1 MLVFN
6 VPFKFSFIN
15 ISTMKNI
22 NKYYP
27 YKFPLIPGLVICI
40 IIFASSCKK
49 NLLDEKPLASLSS
62 EVVLSTKTG
71 FDTYLIGIH
80 QAAREEV
87 NMDDQTYI
95 MNYIGTDIASAAG
108 VEFVFY
114 KDYNSY
120 LNPTTREVVNIWDWA
135 YSKMIIR
142 ANTVIYYAD
151 NPATQSIWTNE
162 AEKNAAVAEA
172 RFFRGYTYN
181 LLANTYG
188 GVPIVQTIFTSPKT
202 DFVRSTRQ
210 QVYEFAQADLEFASK
225 WLPPTVPKAKEGRIV
240 KAAADHLLSEVYI
253 SLGQYDKAIASAGL
267 VINSGLYQIMNA
279 RFGSGK
285 DQPGDVYSDLFLD
298 GNQNRSSGNLESIYV
313 WQIESITAGGG
324 GTQGGNSAIRQW
336 GPFLSK
342 IKDPSG
348 ASMLV
353 VDSLGRGTGP
363 VRGTNY
369 YLYTIWNS
377 DWNNDM
383 RNSAYN
389 MHRKF
394 YYNNPASTYF
404 GKQVEQRTEQEDT
417 MRNLFAYP
425 KKVEGK
431 PWNNI
436 NTSGRTGKDIIVF
449 RLAETYLLRAEAYLR
464 KGDQAADINVIR
476 ARALARPVLPA
487 DVTID
492 YILDERARE
501 LITEEPRR
509 RTLTRMGNLVDRV
522 RKYSLLESTRSTIQ
536 DKHLFF
542 PIPQTAIDANIG
554 AKLEQNAG
562 Y

>member
-1 MLVFN
+1 
-6 VPFKFSFIN
+6 
-15 ISTMKNI
+15 MKN
-22 NKYYP
+22 NRKYSA
-27 YKFPLIPGLVICI
+27 YKQFVLLSLIVNVVILLS
-40 IIFASSCKK
+40 ACKK
-49 NLLDEKPLASLSS
+49 NLLDEVPLASLSS
-62 EVVLSTKTG
+62 EVVLSTKAG
-71 FDTYLIGIH
+71 FETYLIGLH

-142 ANTVIYYAD
+142 ANTVIFYAN
-151 NPATQSIWTNE
+151 NPAAQSIWTNE

-181 LLANTYG
+181 LLANSYG
-188 GVPIVQTIFTSPKT
+188 GVPLVETIYTRPKT
-202 DFVRSTRQ
+202 DFVRATRQ
-210 QVYEFAQADLEFASK
+210 QVYEFALADLEFASK
-225 WLPPTVPKAKEGRIV
+225 WLPLTIAKAKEGRIV
-240 KAAADHLLSEVYI
+240 KAAADHLLSEVYT
-253 SLGQYDKAIASAGL
+253 SLGQYDKAIASASL
-267 VINSGLYQIMNA
+267 VINSGLYQIMKS

-285 DQPGDVYSDLFLD
+285 DLPGDVYSDLFLD
-298 GNQNRSSGNLESIYV
+298 GNQNRSSGNMESIYV
-313 WQIESITAGGG
+313 RQIESFTAGGG
-324 GTQGGNSAIRQW
+324 GTQGGNSSIRQW

-348 ASMLV
+348 TSMLV

-404 GKQVEQRTEQEDT
+404 GKQVEQKTDQEDT
-417 MRNLFAYP
+417 MRNIYSYP

-431 PWNNI
+431 PWNNT

-449 RLAETYLLRAEAYLR
+449 RLAETYLLRAEANFR
-464 KGDQAADINVIR
+464 KGDLVSAAADINVIR
-476 ARALARPVLPA
+476 SRALASPIA
-487 DVTID
+487 ASDVTLD

-509 RTLTRMGNLVDRV
+509 RTLTRMGKLVERV
-522 RKYSLLESTRSTIQ
+522 RKYSLLESTRNTIQ
-536 DKHLFF
+536 DKHEFF
-542 PIPQTAIDANIG
+542 PVPQTAIDANIS
-554 AKLEQNAG
+554 AKLEQNKG

>member
-1 MLVFN
+1 
-6 VPFKFSFIN
+6 
-15 ISTMKNI
+15 MKNFM
-22 NKYYP
+22 KYST
-27 YKFPLIPGLVICI
+27 YKLSVIISVTVLLGACE
-40 IIFASSCKK
+40 K
-49 NLLDEKPLASLSS
+49 NVLDEKPLASLSS

-71 FDTYLIGIH
+71 FETYLIGLH

-108 VEFVFY
+108 GEFVFY

-142 ANTVIYYAD
+142 ANTVIYYAAD
-151 NPATQSIWTNE
+151 PSTQSIWASE

-188 GVPIVQTIFTSPKT
+188 GVPIVETIFSSPKT
-202 DFVRSTRQ
+202 DFVRSSRQ

-225 WLPPTVPKAKEGRIV
+225 WLPTTVAKAKEGRIV

-253 SLGQYDKAIASAGL
+253 SLGQFDKAVASASL
-267 VINSGLYQIMNA
+267 VINSGLYQIMTG

-285 DQPGDVYSDLFLD
+285 DLPGDVYADLFLD

-313 WQIESITAGGG
+313 WQIENFTAGGG
-324 GTQGGNSAIRQW
+324 GTQGGNSSIRQW
-336 GPFLSK
+336 GPFLSRV
-342 IKDPSG
+342 KDPSG
-348 ASMLV
+348 GSMLV

-377 DWNNDM
+377 DWNNDI
-383 RNSAYN
+383 RNSQYN

-404 GKQVEQRTEQEDT
+404 GKQVEQKTDQEDT
-417 MRNLFAYP
+417 MRNIYAYP
-425 KKVEGK
+425 RKVEGK
-431 PWNNI
+431 PWNNT
-436 NTSGRTGKDIIVF
+436 NTSGRTAKDIIVF
-449 RLAETYLLRAEAYLR
+449 RLAETYLLRAEANFR
-464 KGDQAADINVIR
+464 KGDLQSAAADINVIR
-476 ARALARPVLPA
+476 ARAQAKAVTPS
-487 DVTID
+487 DVTLE

-501 LITEEPRR
+501 LTTEEPRR
-509 RTLTRMGNLVDRV
+509 RTLTRMGKLVERV
-522 RKYSLLESTRSTIQ
+522 RKYSLLESTRNTIQ
-536 DKHLFF
+536 DKHEFF
-542 PIPQTAIDANIG
+542 PVPQTAIDANIS
-554 AKLEQNAG
+554 AKLEQNKG